1 MEEKTTSFQT
11 ILDIVSFAVVVLFAN
26 YMEWTAKDLLW
37 SLWISSLVIGYST
50 LLLGLGG
57 NVFRGRMADEQGS
70 ENVNKNGKKNGAE
83 GAPLA
88 VFFLIPIVAIF
99 RFSII
104 TLIFA
109 VFAAISVTA
118 AVIKYK
124 RERAGLDNDHF
135 LINFMINFPAGVF
148 LLIFFTIHFGGFH
161 FVHSIFLNGMFP
173 ILNETPFGKTPGQT
187 GFFFFDLIEVS
198 FRNYWLFVVASA
210 ASSFE
215 SIVKTMKGREINFMM
230 EPYKNVVKMHLMIFV
245 IAFAGMAGLHNFIL
259 YATLVLYFFPVGKI
273 FKNSKKEPKLNSQE

>member
-1 MEEKTTSFQT
+1 MKDYFSKFSFL
-11 ILDIVSFAVVVLFAN
+11 LDLVSFGAVVIFAN

-37 SLWISSLVIGYST
+37 SLWISSLTIGYFT
-50 LLLGLGG
+50 LLAGIGG
-57 NVFRGRMADEQGS
+57 NMIRGRMADEQQS
-70 ENVNKNGKKNGAE
+70 QNGNDVPIKKSSE

-109 VFAAISVTA
+109 VFAAISVYA
-118 AVIKYK
+118 AVIKHK
-124 RERAGLDNDHF
+124 REKAGLDNDHF

-187 GFFFFDLIEVS
+187 GFFFFDLIEAS
-198 FRNYWLFVVASA
+198 FGNYWLFVVASA
-210 ASSFE
+210 VSSFE
-215 SIVKTMKGREINFMM
+215 SIFKTMRGREINFMLD
-230 EPYKNVVKMHLMIFV
+230 PYKNVVKMHLMIFV
-245 IAFAGMAGLHNFIL
+245 IAFAGMAGFYNFIL
-259 YATLVLYFFPVGKI
+259 YAILVLYFFPVGKMI
-273 FKNSKKEPKLNSQE
+273 RKKRFDDASV

>member
-1 MEEKTTSFQT
+1 MKNYFSKEVFIVDLLSFG
-11 ILDIVSFAVVVLFAN
+11 AVVIFAN

-50 LLLGLGG
+50 LVLGLGA
-57 NVFRGRMADEQGS
+57 NLVRGRMADEQGS
-70 ENVNKNGKKNGAE
+70 ENVNRNGKISGAE

-109 VFAAISVTA
+109 VLAAISVTA

-124 RERAGLDNDHF
+124 REREGLDNDHF
-135 LINFMINFPAGVF
+135 LINFMLNFPAGLF

-198 FRNYWLFVVASA
+198 FSNYWLFIVASA

-215 SIVKTMKGREINFMM
+215 SIFKTMKGREINFML

-245 IAFAGMAGLHNFIL
+245 IAFAGMAGFYNFIL
-259 YATLVLYFFPVGKI
+259 YATLVLYFFPVGKMI
-273 FKNSKKEPKLNSQE
+273 RKKKTDAVSV